1 MSVFTN
7 DFFGYTDALLRFDRV
22 HRKVWMFV
30 GTREPIELDW
40 DRLKPVSQSVTPS
53 AGNINTFRAVLLVDL
68 DADGDVKFEGRFP
81 RIASLGQTALN
92 EQEAIGQ
99 YEYVRQFMEN
109 GPHGLPLCKTYLEHR
124 SNFRT
129 MVGFGALDQIRAY
142 PASDEDNHLKK
153 IVLATLFW
161 SVMSCAF
168 LPFSMST
175 WLAYRL
181 NRVPKWPARIEAY
194 AAEGGPLHPPE
205 GAHSLNRSIIWR
217 EVPFIVL
224 WLGTAFSVYGWVASH
239 FIG

>member
-1 MSVFTN
+1 M
-7 DFFGYTDALLRFDRV
+7 R
-22 HRKVWMFV
+22 RKVWMFV

-40 DRLKPVSQSVTPS
+40 DHVKPVSQGVTP
-53 AGNINTFRAVLLVDL
+53 AGNINTFQAVLLVDL

-109 GPHGLPLCKTYLEHR
+109 GPHGLPPCKMYLEHR

-129 MVGFGALDQIRAY
+129 MVGFGTLDQIRAY

-161 SVMSCAF
+161 TVMSCAF

-205 GAHSLNRSIIWR
+205 GAQSLNRSIIWR